1 MMRLVEGCA
10 RRSKPPVVL
19 SGPAANELKDAIW
32 KNAADLYRRT
42 QQ

>member
-1 MMRLVEGCA
+1 MLRLVEGCIK
-10 RRSKPPVVL
+10 RSEPPVVL

-32 KNAADLYRRT
+32 KNIADLYRRS